1 MPGLSFSLC
10 SSAVQ
15 KPPSGKVTPAAG
27 WGKPRNSRL
36 LTHRPFIFSDSVP
49 MHNLWLG
56 LEMQNGKTHSCN
68 TSSKASVS
76 LLIFT
81 EASDTPLP
89 TRWPL
94 LLPFQHNMLFTYLLC
109 SLSFSPKSILEKVFF
124 VLLFFS
130 VLPIVV
136 PPVLSIPLATQQ
148 TLSRY
153 WLSEEIIEDQSS
165 CFCPSLTGNQ
175 LYSYCLCLSLLIGK
189 WG

>member
-109 SLSFSPKSILEKVFF
+109 SLSFSPKSILEKV
-124 VLLFFS
+124 LALFCYF
-130 VLPIVV
+130 
-136 PPVLSIPLATQQ
+136 LA
-148 TLSRY
+148 
-153 WLSEEIIEDQSS
+153 
-165 CFCPSLTGNQ
+165 FCPLFYPQYLASH
-175 LYSYCLCLSLLIGK
+175 LLHSRHSVDIG
-189 WG
+189 